1 MMRNLLAAVMA
12 AMAFTAAAGSA
23 SAEVKSA
30 AEGRLVLENTVV
42 IDAPVDKVY
51 AALGKI
57 GAWWDDA
64 HTYSGKASN
73 MSVELKAGSCF
84 CETIP
89 GGGSIKH
96 GEVVLAW
103 PGKFL
108 RLEAPLGPLQDLGVA
123 TALTYTLEP
132 AGEGRTKVVQSYKV
146 GGLDAATLK
155 AGPLFDKVIGGSLT
169 RFKAYVETGKPG

>member
-1 MMRNLLAAVMA
+1 MRTLLAACA
-12 AMAFTAAAGSA
+12 ALAYAAFAGSA
-23 SAEVKSA
+23 LAEVKTA

-42 IDAPVDKVY
+42 IDAPPAKVY
-51 AALGKI
+51 AALCKVGD
-57 GAWWDDA
+57 WWDSA

-73 MSVELKAGSCF
+73 MTVELKAGSCW

-103 PGKFL
+103 PEKFV
-108 RLEAPLGPLQDLGVA
+108 RLEAPLGPMQDMGVA

-132 AGEGRTKVVQSYKV
+132 AEGGKTKVVQSYKV
-146 GGLDAATLK
+146 SGLDAAALK
-155 AGPLFDKVIGGSLT
+155 GAPLFDMVIGGGLK
-169 RFKAYVETGKPG
+169 RFKSYVETGKPS